1 MIARLTT
8 AFTLAGRSA
17 QSRVLFGPHETNL
30 GEGRALSARHVA
42 YYGRRARGG
51 AGIVVTENASVHD
64 SDHPYERAPLAAL
77 CEPGWG
83 RVVDACRPH
92 GTLALAGLTHHGAQ
106 GSTAYSRSALWG
118 PSRVANVE
126 TREMPMMMARAEIDL
141 LVEGFASSARRAI
154 DVGMDGVE
162 LDAGPR
168 SVLRQ
173 FHSSLTNVRTDAY
186 GDDRLRLS
194 REVLAAVRA
203 AVGNDHVVSLRLSCD
218 ELAPWAGITPE
229 EAEIHARELAP
240 WLDLLVVVRGG
251 PMSTSSYRPDFHEET
266 GFNTTLCARIRETI
280 PRGVAVA
287 LQGSVTEPTSAQ
299 AALGAGVADVVEMTR
314 AQIADPNLVNAVRAA
329 QSPRPCVRCN
339 QACLVRHPRNPAV
352 SCIVDPDTTL
362 GFEMTWQETGTG
374 PALVVGGGPAGLEA
388 ARGLALRG
396 FDVTLAER
404 LDTLGGM
411 IRIAGVATP
420 SLLPIVEHLEAECR
434 RLGVTIRTGFEVT
447 EQTIGE
453 LAPRG
458 PVVVATG
465 SRARPPSFPV
475 DAGYVG
481 SVEVLRGIGLRPGAV
496 VVFDPVGGPAGTA
509 MAGWLHRSGRDV
521 SIVTP
526 DPVVGR
532 DLDRTG
538 DLVGAN
544 VRAQRAGIR
553 RYLDARITQLRDQEL
568 HLVDRFSGEQS
579 TIPCAVLVDC
589 SLRLPDLPELAPGS
603 VRVGDCVAP
612 RTVLEA
618 IREGREAARATTSFD
633 IESLTRQE
641 N

>member
-8 AFTLAGRSA
+8 AFTLAGRTA

-51 AGIVVTENASVHD
+51 AGIVVTENASVYE

-77 CEPGWG
+77 CEPGWEHI
-83 RVVDACRPH
+83 VDACRPH
-92 GTLALAGLTHHGAQ
+92 GTLVLAGLTHHGSQ

-126 TREMPMMMARAEIDL
+126 TREMPMLMARAEIDAI
-141 LVEGFASSARRAI
+141 VEGFASSARRAI
-154 DVGMDGVE
+154 DSGMDGVE

-168 SVLRQ
+168 SLLRQ
-173 FHSSLTNVRTDAY
+173 FHSGLTNVRTDAY
-186 GDDRLRLS
+186 GNDRLRLS
-194 REVLAAVRA
+194 REVLAAVRDT
-203 AVGNDHVVSLRLSCD
+203 VGNDHVVSLRLSCD
-218 ELAPWAGITPE
+218 ELAPWAGITPDD
-229 EAEIHARELAP
+229 AEIHARDLAP

-266 GFNTTLCARIRETI
+266 GFNTALCARIRETV
-280 PRGVAVA
+280 PRDVAVA
-287 LQGSVTEPTSAQ
+287 LQGSVTEPTAAQ
-299 AALGAGVADVVEMTR
+299 AALDAGVADVVEMTR
-314 AQIADPNLVNAVRAA
+314 AQIADPNLVNSVRASR
-329 QSPRPCVRCN
+329 SPRPCVRCN

-352 SCIVDPDTTL
+352 SCIVDPDTAH
-362 GFEMTWQETGTG
+362 GCEMTVGTG

-404 LDTLGGM
+404 SETLGGM
-411 IRIAGVATP
+411 VRIAGVATP
-420 SLLPIVEHLEAECR
+420 TLLPIVAYLEAECR
-434 RLGVTIRTGFEVT
+434 RLGVTIRTGFDVT
-447 EQTIGE
+447 EHTIGE

-458 PVVVATG
+458 PVIFATG

-475 DAGYVG
+475 DSGYVDAA
-481 SVEVLRGIGLRPGAV
+481 EVLRGKGLRPGAV

-553 RYLDARITQLRDQEL
+553 RDLDAQVTQLREQEL
-568 HLVDRFSGEQS
+568 HLVDRYTGEPS

-589 SLRLPDLPELAPGS
+589 SLRLPNPPEFAPDA

-633 IESLTRQE
+633 IEFLTSQE